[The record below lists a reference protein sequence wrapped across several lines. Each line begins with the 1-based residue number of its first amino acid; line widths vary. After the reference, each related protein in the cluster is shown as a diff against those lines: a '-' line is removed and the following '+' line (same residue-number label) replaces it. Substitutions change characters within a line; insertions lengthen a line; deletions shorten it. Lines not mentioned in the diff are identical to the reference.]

1 MYEYHYGIVGL
12 WSSYSTRDFSTFGTF
27 QGMLMIAAL
36 SSPASGEPQGKLCS
50 GDDAPNMV
58 TTAVL
63 Q

>member
-1 MYEYHYGIVGL
+1 MSMIMGWWDYGVHTVQGIFDL
-12 WSSYSTRDFSTFGTF
+12 RDISGYAT
-27 QGMLMIAAL
+27 MIAAL